1 MTKTFSV
8 LLASLIAVSTVSA
21 LLQVLAQQGQS
32 LDRIAAIVDEDVVL
46 QSELDRAIINIKAQ
60 YAGREGQLP
69 PDDVLSRR
77 ARAPGAGQAAGDAC
91 RRQWHQGQRPELNQP

>member
-1 MTKTFSV
+1 MTKTFPV

-21 LLQVLAQQGQS
+21 PLQVLAQQSQS

-46 QSELDRAIINIKAQ
+46 QSELDRAIVNIKAQ

-69 PDDVLSRR
+69 PDDVLSRQVLER
-77 ARAPGAGQAAGDAC
+77 
-91 RRQWHQGQRPELNQP
+91 LVLVKL